1 MHEAQH
7 VELAFN
13 LGSVYTMDCEVRPWK
28 MAFFHGT
35 TSMVRFLEKT
45 ILQSLWGPSLGVN
58 QMWTTRNDHAPKNEC
73 VDCFNIC
80 HKRQF

>member
-45 ILQSLWGPSLGVN
+45 ILQSLW
-58 QMWTTRNDHAPKNEC
+58 AP
-73 VDCFNIC
+73 
-80 HKRQF
+80 H